1 MYERS
6 ELLSFI
12 NALGVTA
19 EYPAT
24 LKQYPCFIFSVSRA
38 RGQTVKPGFHMI
50 VRIVP
55 VVSNNVK
62 TIEPIK
68 WKRYS
73 DDRKRPGRPLVEIR
87 AIGTIV

>member
-24 LKQYPCFIFSVSRA
+24 LKLYPCIIFSVSRA

-50 VRIVP
+50 VP
-55 VVSNNVK
+55 VVSNNVQ
-62 TIEPIK
+62 TIETII
-68 WKRYS
+68 WKSYL
-73 DDRKRPGRPLVEIR
+73 DDRKRPGRP
-87 AIGTIV
+87 

>member
-19 EYPAT
+19 EYLAT
-24 LKQYPCFIFSVSRA
+24 LKLYPCTIFSVSRA

-55 VVSNNVK
+55 VVSNNVQ

>member
-12 NALGVTA
+12 NALGVAA

-24 LKQYPCFIFSVSRA
+24 LKLYPGIIFSVSRA

-55 VVSNNVK
+55 VISNNVQ
-62 TIEPIK
+62 TIETII
-68 WKRYS
+68 WKSYL
-73 DDRKRPGRPLVEIR
+73 DDRKRPGRP
-87 AIGTIV
+87 

>member
-24 LKQYPCFIFSVSRA
+24 LNLYPCVIFSVSRA
-38 RGQTVKPGFHMI
+38 RGQTVKPGFHTI
-50 VRIVP
+50 VRP
-55 VVSNNVK
+55 SRLK
-62 TIEPIK
+62 
-68 WKRYS
+68 
-73 DDRKRPGRPLVEIR
+73 
-87 AIGTIV
+87 